1 MLQRIKIVASIKKG
15 RKKGLHSEFYGKYSV
30 VVFRC
35 LRKPIFLK
43 FVNWV
48 LKREEIQE
56 EKVKNVQIRM
66 FPLVKDNGNSLIG
79 RCNPQGEVF
88 LYPKRVNVCKKKFQ
102 KMKPE
107 GFRKYI
113 EGRARASLIHELLHL
128 KYESDEKKV
137 KQLTKKYFTI
147 FHRHQ
152 NSEQSKLTNFK
163 DLIFDY

>member
-1 MLQRIKIVASIKKG
+1 MCFLVASIKKG
-15 RKKGLHSEFYGKYSV
+15 DKKRAHSEFYGKYAV

-35 LRKPIFLK
+35 LRKPVFLK

-56 EKVKNVQIRM
+56 EKVKSVQIRM
-66 FPLVKDNGNSLIG
+66 FPSVKNNGNSLIG

-88 LYPKRVNVCKKKFQ
+88 LYPKRLDVCRKKFQ
-102 KMKPE
+102 KMNPA
-107 GFRKYI
+107 GFRKYV

-128 KYESDEKKV
+128 KYESDENKV

-147 FHRHQ
+147 FHRTQ
-152 NSEQSKLTNFK
+152 NNQVLQNTK
-163 DLIFDY
+163 I